1 MTTSTQVTD
10 RINAYNPIGI
20 CYNQVYSKDSQ
31 HRRGYKYTRFFNPKR
46 HSKKNVNDDEPDCD
60 TDDTGLIKYMN
71 NPNVQSQLHV
81 NKTKWTPC
89 SDYVGEKYQWGT
101 TTIPLFES
109 FKQAGLKVMLY
120 SGNVD
125 AVVPQL
131 ETEEYLRQIG
141 WKVSSP
147 KTAVYNPFKSLEG
160 WVTKYENNLI
170 YYIVNAAG
178 HMVPCERPH
187 AAYNMFDNFVN
198 GKL

>member
-1 MTTSTQVTD
+1 
-10 RINAYNPIGI
+10 
-20 CYNQVYSKDSQ
+20 
-31 HRRGYKYTRFFNPKR
+31 
-46 HSKKNVNDDEPDCD
+46 
-60 TDDTGLIKYMN
+60 MN

-141 WKVSSP
+141 WKVSSS

-198 GKL
+198 DKL